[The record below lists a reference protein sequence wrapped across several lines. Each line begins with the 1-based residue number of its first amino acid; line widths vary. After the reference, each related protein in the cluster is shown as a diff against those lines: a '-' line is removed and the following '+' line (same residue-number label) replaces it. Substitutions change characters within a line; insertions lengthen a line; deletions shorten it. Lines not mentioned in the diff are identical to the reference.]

1 LEHKLNLIKKELTA
15 TKTDPRVD
23 QILKLAVMAVGGQ
36 GGGVLANWI
45 DKLCRAQG
53 YACQATSVAGVAQR
67 TGATIYYIEMAPMS
81 DRLPVF
87 SLAPAAGDVDILI
100 ASEMMEVGRAIM
112 RGFVTPDRTTLI
124 GSTHRALAVSE
135 KTVPGD
141 GIAASSEVFAAAEI
155 AAKKLIL
162 LDMEEIAIN
171 AKSVV
176 SASLF
181 GALAASEALPFPHE
195 AFEESIRSSGKGVE
209 ASLCAFNDAIIAV
222 KNPLPR
228 NPTNKGGDE
237 QELKIVGPERLMREW
252 KDLISEIALMP
263 KEIHKM
269 ANLGLKKV
277 VDFQNTKYGREY
289 IKVLKEIISQDSAN
303 KSYSLSI
310 QSAKHIANAMAYDDI
325 IRVADLKTRSK
336 RTARIQ
342 KEMGVTKDNRL
353 KITEYFHPRAE
364 EVVGLFP
371 KAFGKW
377 FEQSSKRMKQ
387 LDKMVNKGRRIR
399 STSLPA
405 FLTLYLLA
413 GLRGYRT
420 KTLRHEVERIHRE
433 EWINKFMSF
442 LPEQYDLAVEI
453 VKCRRLIK
461 GYSDTHVRGLSKFD
475 RVISGA
481 KLVTGRE
488 DAAQWIERLREAA
501 LLDEQGEALDGALKT
516 IKTIA

>member
-1 LEHKLNLIKKELTA
+1 MNLIKKELTA

-209 ASLCAFNDAIIAV
+209 ASLRAFNDAIKSV
-222 KNPLPR
+222 KNPPLK
-228 NPTNKGGDE
+228 NPINKGGDE

-252 KDLISEIALMP
+252 KDLISELSL
-263 KEIHKM
+263 IH
-269 ANLGLKKV
+269 
-277 VDFQNTKYGREY
+277 
-289 IKVLKEIISQDSAN
+289 I
-303 KSYSLSI
+303 
-310 QSAKHIANAMAYDDI
+310 
-325 IRVADLKTRSK
+325 
-336 RTARIQ
+336 
-342 KEMGVTKDNRL
+342 
-353 KITEYFHPRAE
+353 
-364 EVVGLFP
+364 
-371 KAFGKW
+371 
-377 FEQSSKRMKQ
+377 
-387 LDKMVNKGRRIR
+387 
-399 STSLPA
+399 
-405 FLTLYLLA
+405 
-413 GLRGYRT
+413 
-420 KTLRHEVERIHRE
+420 
-433 EWINKFMSF
+433 
-442 LPEQYDLAVEI
+442 
-453 VKCRRLIK
+453 
-461 GYSDTHVRGLSKFD
+461 
-475 RVISGA
+475 
-481 KLVTGRE
+481 
-488 DAAQWIERLREAA
+488 
-501 LLDEQGEALDGALKT
+501 
-516 IKTIA
+516 

>member
-1 LEHKLNLIKKELTA
+1 MEDNLNIIEKELIGS
-15 TKTDPRVD
+15 KTDPRVD
-23 QILKLAVMAVGGQ
+23 QILKLAIMAVGGQ

-67 TGATIYYIEMAPMS
+67 TGATIYYIEMAPTGEGQ
-81 DRLPVF
+81 PVF

-162 LDMEEIAIN
+162 MDMDEIAVR

-181 GALAASEALPFPHE
+181 GALAASKALPFPVE
-195 AFEESIRSSGKGVE
+195 AFEESIRSSGKGVD
-209 ASLCAFNDAIIAV
+209 ASIRAFNDAIVAVDQPSLIAKANNDND
-222 KNPLPR
+222 KN
-228 NPTNKGGDE
+228 NF
-237 QELKIVGPERLMREW
+237 QIMGPKSLLLEW
-252 KDLISEIALMP
+252 KHLINDIDNMPQEIQ
-263 KEIHKM
+263 EM
-269 ANLGLKKV
+269 AKRGLKKV

-289 IKVLKEIISQDSAN
+289 INELKEIIELDSAQN
-303 KSYSLSI
+303 NYVLSL
-310 QSAKHIANAMAYDDI
+310 QSAKHISNAMAYDDI
-325 IRVADLKTRSK
+325 IRVADLKTRAQ
-336 RTARIQ
+336 RTERINQ
-342 KEMGVTKDNRL
+342 EMGTTKDNQIR
-353 KITEYFHPRAE
+353 ITEYFHPRAE
-364 EVVGLFP
+364 EIVGLFP
-371 KAFGKW
+371 KSLGSW
-377 FEQSSKRMKQ
+377 FEKSSKRMKR
-387 LDKMVNKGRRIR
+387 LDKIVNKGRRVR

-405 FLTLYLLA
+405 FLTLYILS
-413 GLRGYRT
+413 GLRSYRV
-420 KTLRHEVERIHRE
+420 KTLRHAIEHDHRKD
-433 EWINKFMSF
+433 WINKFKAF
-442 LPEQYDLAVEI
+442 VPDQYELAVEI

-475 RVISGA
+475 RTLSGA
-481 KLVTGRE
+481 KLVSGRD
-488 DAAQWIERLREAA
+488 DAAKWVERLREAA
-501 LLDEQGEALDGALKT
+501 LMDEKGEALDGALKT
-516 IKTIA
+516 IRTII